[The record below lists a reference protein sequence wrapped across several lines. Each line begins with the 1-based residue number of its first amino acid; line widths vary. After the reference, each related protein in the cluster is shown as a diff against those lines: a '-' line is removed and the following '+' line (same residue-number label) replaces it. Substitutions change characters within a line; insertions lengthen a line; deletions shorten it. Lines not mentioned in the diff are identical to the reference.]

1 MRILIIH
8 KILHTFLITVQFLV
22 HPEHKL
28 THSQILLPGVY
39 ERKQYRNIFQN
50 YYKNIFSYFC
60 PIDCKSFSLDEYF
73 IMMNFEEEEV
83 VQHRNQTR

>member
-22 HPEHKL
+22 HPDD
-28 THSQILLPGVY
+28 S
-39 ERKQYRNIFQN
+39 ERKQYRYIFQN